1 MKKVYLYKGFER
13 FWHWTQAFLIFFL
26 MLTGFEIH
34 GSYHLIG
41 YENAVRWHDDAGWA
55 LLILMVFAS
64 FWHVTT
70 GEWKQYIPTV
80 KNLRAQMEYYLT
92 GIFRNAPHPTGK
104 RILSKLNPIQRLVY
118 FALTII
124 VIPVM
129 VISGFTYLYFNY
141 PIQGFALD
149 SLEPVAFI
157 HTIGAYI
164 LITFVI
170 IHLYLITTG
179 HTITSNLVAMITGW
193 EKMDEEEAQIAV
205 EDVIESTKRHYVKQ
219 MNGDKKK
226 KAKKNKNTD
235 SELK

>member
-1 MKKVYLYKGFER
+1 
-13 FWHWTQAFLIFFL
+13 
-26 MLTGFEIH
+26 
-34 GSYHLIG
+34 
-41 YENAVRWHDDAGWA
+41 
-55 LLILMVFAS
+55 
-64 FWHVTT
+64 
-70 GEWKQYIPTV
+70 
-80 KNLRAQMEYYLT
+80 MEYYLT

-149 SLEPVAFI
+149 SLEPVALI
-157 HTIGAYI
+157 HTTGAYI

-226 KAKKNKNTD
+226 KAKKKKNTD
-235 SELK
+235 PE